1 MRIVLD
7 ECLPRQ
13 LKLELAGHHVR
24 TAQEQGWAGLRNG
37 DLLQAAS
44 GCFDV
49 FLTVDRNIGF
59 QQNVTEFGVAVIVMV
74 AEGNRL
80 QDLRPLMKEV
90 RDALPR
96 AKPGQLI
103 RVGSRPHHFRLKE
116 SPYSAAVSRS
126 VLMTS
131 WSSGVR

>member
-13 LKLELAGHHVR
+13 LKRELPGHHVR
-24 TAQEQGWAGLRNG
+24 TAQEEGWAGLRNG

-44 GCFDV
+44 DTFDV
-49 FLTVDRNIGF
+49 FLTFDRNIGF
-59 QQNVTEFGVAVIVMV
+59 QQNVQAFDIAIIVMV
-74 AEGNRL
+74 AESNRL
-80 QDLRPLMKEV
+80 RDLRPLMKGV
-90 RDALPR
+90 RDALTR
-96 AKPGQLI
+96 ARPGDLI
-103 RVGSRPHHFRLKE
+103 RVGNRPHHFRLKE

-131 WSSGVR
+131 CPSGVR

>member
-13 LKLELAGHHVR
+13 LKGELAGHHVR
-24 TAQEQGWAGLRNG
+24 TAQDQGWAGLRNG

-44 GCFDV
+44 IDFDV

-59 QQNVTEFGVAVIVMV
+59 QQNVNDFAIAVIVMV

-80 QDLRPLMKEV
+80 RDLRPLMKEV
-90 RDALPR
+90 RDALSR
-96 AKPGQLI
+96 ATPGRLI

-126 VLMTS
+126 VRITS